1 MRDRTYDRTYQQEL
15 FAQRTPYLQ
24 WLSAQEDMER
34 TLDRPD
40 AGKQICTLPFSSCM
54 DKVSG
59 YGTFLA
65 DAVYLFARTG
75 GSLTPGAERVIAEAF
90 GDHPETALVYA
101 DEDYCGSLSALYRI
115 DDETAQGKTYRGAP
129 WFKPDFSPDTLYSFF
144 YLGSVFAVRG
154 GALLGITG
162 EHGKDINLY
171 ELVYWIFREVLMKER
186 SRQESEVVHLAKVLY
201 TNDALA
207 SADWLDGAGQIK
219 KLYQT
224 EVLPEEPV
232 SVIIPSK
239 DNAKILRRCL
249 ETLIQYTA
257 YLSLIHI

>member
-75 GSLTPGAERVIAEAF
+75 GSLTP
-90 GDHPETALVYA
+90 
-101 DEDYCGSLSALYRI
+101 
-115 DDETAQGKTYRGAP
+115 
-129 WFKPDFSPDTLYSFF
+129 
-144 YLGSVFAVRG
+144 
-154 GALLGITG
+154 
-162 EHGKDINLY
+162 
-171 ELVYWIFREVLMKER
+171 
-186 SRQESEVVHLAKVLY
+186 
-201 TNDALA
+201 
-207 SADWLDGAGQIK
+207 
-219 KLYQT
+219 
-224 EVLPEEPV
+224 
-232 SVIIPSK
+232 
-239 DNAKILRRCL
+239 
-249 ETLIQYTA
+249 
-257 YLSLIHI
+257 

>member
-1 MRDRTYDRTYQQEL
+1 MRNRTYDRTYQQEL

-54 DKVSG
+54 DSVSG
-59 YGTFLA
+59 YGAFNA
-65 DAVYLFARTG
+65 EKIYLFARTG

-186 SRQESEVVHLAKVLY
+186 SRQESEVVHLARCSTPMTLWRPRTGWMAQGRSKSCTRQKFCQRSRY
-201 TNDALA
+201 PSSFPARTMQKYY
-207 SADWLDGAGQIK
+207 AGVWK
-219 KLYQT
+219 
-224 EVLPEEPV
+224 P
-232 SVIIPSK
+232 
-239 DNAKILRRCL
+239 
-249 ETLIQYTA
+249 
-257 YLSLIHI
+257 